1 MHCALRIGTLVAPQ
15 RRWRDRLMSQRERFR
30 FPYMF
35 WAHTESW
42 KSPYCLSQSGMPAP
56 DTDLFEGLGVDLSDP
71 TAEAMPE
78 LAERIG
84 ELLAVDPAR
93 VLVTPGASAAMHLC
107 ALRYFRPGT
116 RVVADVPSYEPF
128 RALPAYLGAEL
139 ALVRRR
145 PEHGWTVDP
154 AEVRARLAG
163 AEGPGHLFLTNPNNP
178 TGALMEPE
186 RVRGLADEAG
196 RAGGVLVSCEV
207 YTEYLPPDAR
217 SHAFALAPNAISI
230 GSLTKA
236 YGLGPLRIGWL
247 VLGEGL
253 TDEMAHLIDMSYLAY
268 VDPPTVSLRAGAR
281 ALEHLPELLQ
291 PLRRI
296 EQESRPAWA
305 RWLSETAGI
314 ETVVPEHG
322 IIAFPRVVGVE
333 DTATLVQFLQRDWQ
347 VDVVPGEFFGLP
359 GHLRVG
365 CGVPSETLTEGL
377 QLLDRGIRAFRE
389 AP

>member
-1 MHCALRIGTLVAPQ
+1 
-15 RRWRDRLMSQRERFR
+15 MSQHERLQ

-56 DTDLFEGLGVDLSDP
+56 DTEVFDGLGVDLSHP
-71 TAEAMPE
+71 AAEALPE
-78 LAERIG
+78 LTARLG
-84 ELLAVDPAR
+84 ELLAVDPER

-107 ALRYFRPGT
+107 ALRYFRPGA
-116 RVVADVPSYEPF
+116 RVVVDVPSYEPF
-128 RALPAYLGAEL
+128 RALPTLVGAET

-145 PEHGWTVDP
+145 AAEGWTVDP
-154 AEVRARLAG
+154 SQVRARLSDAAG
-163 AEGPGHLFLTNPNNP
+163 RGHAFLTNPNNP

-186 RVRGLADEAG
+186 RARALAAEAA
-196 RAGGVLVSCEV
+196 RADGVLVSCEV
-207 YTEYLPPDAR
+207 YTEYLPPDTR

-247 VLGEGL
+247 VVGEGL
-253 TDEMAHLIDMSYLAY
+253 VGEMRHLVDMAYLAY

-281 ALEHLPELLQ
+281 ALAHLPELLQ

-296 EQESRPAWA
+296 ERESRPLWE
-305 RWLSETAGI
+305 RWLAETPGI
-314 ETVVPEHG
+314 EAVVPDHG

-333 DTATLVQFLQRDWQ
+333 DTASLVRFLQDEWQ

-365 CGVPSETLTEGL
+365 CGVPTETLREGL
-377 QLLDRGIRAFRE
+377 RRLGEGIAAFRGGG
-389 AP
+389 